1 MGRPVMRRPKHLS
14 IFRDRHGKVRIYLKR
29 PGCGQVPLP
38 GPLGSPEFL
47 EAYAAAVASEPN
59 KRPPKTAGEAGTFN
73 RLLVEY
79 LASPNFRG
87 TKKSSQEVTR
97 GILERFAAEHGH
109 RRVNEMKKKH
119 VILIMG
125 EKADTPAAA
134 NNWLKKVRA
143 LMNFA
148 VDSGYREDNPTFG
161 IKRYKTGEIH
171 TWTNEQ
177 LAQFEGRWPLGSVQ
191 YTAYA
196 LALYTGQRRSD
207 VARMTWADISQN
219 KISVVQDKTTEQ
231 LKIPLHSKLRE
242 ALEAWPRRH
251 VVILSTA
258 YGKARTADG
267 FGGFMADAIEAA
279 GLPAECVLHGLRKA
293 AARKLAE
300 AGCTTRQIMA
310 ITGHKSYSEIE
321 RYTKAAEQELSAEA
335 AMGKWE
341 EQMEAE
347 NFQTS
352 SKKFPNRKY
361 LKATS
366 EA

>member
-1 MGRPVMRRPKHLS
+1 MPSLS
-14 IFRDRHGKVRIYLKR
+14 T
-29 PGCGQVPLP
+29 PG
-38 GPLGSPEFL
+38 
-47 EAYAAAVASEPN
+47 
-59 KRPPKTAGEAGTFN
+59 
-73 RLLVEY
+73 
-79 LASPNFRG
+79 
-87 TKKSSQEVTR
+87 
-97 GILERFAAEHGH
+97 
-109 RRVNEMKKKH
+109 
-119 VILIMG
+119 
-125 EKADTPAAA
+125 
-134 NNWLKKVRA
+134 
-143 LMNFA
+143 
-148 VDSGYREDNPTFG
+148 
-161 IKRYKTGEIH
+161 
-171 TWTNEQ
+171 
-177 LAQFEGRWPLGSVQ
+177 
-191 YTAYA
+191 
-196 LALYTGQRRSD
+196 D

-219 KISVVQDKTTEQ
+219 KIAVVQDKTTER

-352 SKKFPNRKY
+352 PEKFPNRKY